1 MEFALP
7 VDASFMLVLD
17 GKEGESCFV
26 ALAFCL
32 VSSSSDESPP
42 ARASNS
48 ASRSA
53 ILTLVKVKFVVL
65 SEMCDE
71 ACSGTRT
78 SSLVNDWRNV
88 DGEGIRPVRFY
99 IYLEYKLD
107 EWK

>member
-1 MEFALP
+1 MLPCGLDEVFNVELALP
-7 VDASFMLVLD
+7 VDASFILILD

-26 ALAFCL
+26 ALAFGL

-53 ILTLVKVKFVVL
+53 ILTLVKIKFIVL

-71 ACSGTRT
+71 ACSAIRT
-78 SSLVNDWRNV
+78 SSLVKDW
-88 DGEGIRPVRFY
+88 
-99 IYLEYKLD
+99 
-107 EWK
+107 

>member
-1 MEFALP
+1 MLPCGLDEVFNVELALP
-7 VDASFMLVLD
+7 GDASFILILD

-26 ALAFCL
+26 ALAFGL

-53 ILTLVKVKFVVL
+53 ILTLVKIKFIVL

-71 ACSGTRT
+71 ACSAIRT
-78 SSLVNDWRNV
+78 SSLVKDW
-88 DGEGIRPVRFY
+88 
-99 IYLEYKLD
+99 
-107 EWK
+107 